1 LSTFRLWQTWTAYLR
16 EHPHDAFVPRK
27 IADDDALLTV
37 IAIRHGKGLDGE
49 DASFDHTMYAL
60 HPWRVAR
67 DEPTMPV
74 LQPGPYSMSETL
86 AGAQALLPA
95 GATLIDLPMVD
106 GYLEAYVC

>member
-16 EHPHDAFVPRK
+16 EHPHDAFVPLK
-27 IADDDALLTV
+27 IADDDALL
-37 IAIRHGKGLDGE
+37 
-49 DASFDHTMYAL
+49 YAL